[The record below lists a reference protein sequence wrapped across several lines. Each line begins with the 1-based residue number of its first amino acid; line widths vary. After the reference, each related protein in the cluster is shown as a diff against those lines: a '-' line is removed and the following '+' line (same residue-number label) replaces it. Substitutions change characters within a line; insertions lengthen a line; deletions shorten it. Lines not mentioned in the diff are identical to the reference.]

1 MTYGQLYYS
10 HLQKDIFIF
19 SIGSFE
25 KLLLM
30 KFVGHA
36 VFLSKF
42 PHISAPY
49 KHTCLTV
56 LSNNLS
62 ASLRENHAEG
72 STWKVLN
79 LVFFHHNSM
88 L

>member
-1 MTYGQLYYS
+1 MRFFLLSVYYS
-10 HLQKDIFIF
+10 LKGRLIDKEGVAL
-19 SIGSFE
+19 SIAGPRQSSHFR
-25 KLLLM
+25 
-30 KFVGHA
+30 G
-36 VFLSKF
+36 
-42 PHISAPY
+42 I
-49 KHTCLTV
+49 
-56 LSNNLS
+56 LS

>member
-1 MTYGQLYYS
+1 MPLGALVINILCKILLNIIDFGMMDS
-10 HLQKDIFIF
+10 FNKIVFICN
-19 SIGSFE
+19 
-25 KLLLM
+25 
-30 KFVGHA
+30 KFGTFA
-36 VFLSKF
+36 
-42 PHISAPY
+42 
-49 KHTCLTV
+49 
-56 LSNNLS
+56 LS